1 MGEIVCFLLTNKRN
15 VRFFPLSSC
24 WPILFYLILRVKRNM
39 SISVGVVGNTTMNS
53 PFFSIF
59 PADVLLTVALI
70 QRRNIIVLAAVRR
83 RVAIDFRPLSAIFDS
98 HRRRLPRPSLAK
110 ISYVR
115 KIYRYTSSDILLS
128 LLPSIE
134 ISGRA
139 GVQQRRPFSLSNA
152 LRHRLPAPLLFPKSY
167 YAASRW
173 RVSTN
178 PFMRFL
184 LISGTVLPF
193 AFLDPR
199 LSIASISN

>member
-1 MGEIVCFLLTNKRN
+1 MYIHIHTHVYSRD
-15 VRFFPLSSC
+15 
-24 WPILFYLILRVKRNM
+24 
-39 SISVGVVGNTTMNS
+39 
-53 PFFSIF
+53 SIF
-59 PADVLLTVALI
+59 RRMKFLGIVATI
-70 QRRNIIVLAAVRR
+70 NGKKIGCKCVT
-83 RVAIDFRPLSAIFDS
+83 FDS

-184 LISGTVLPF
+184 LISGTGTVLPF

-199 LSIASISN
+199 LSIASISNQPPSLVSAHQPLSIISPLEENKLETRSSRLL